1 MCFPGVFP
9 GESAFS
15 ATATQED
22 RCSLFFAVTPAGA
35 VECEC
40 VHVCVCGT
48 EEKGHTH
55 THGQKQKLTLL
66 PSHFPS
72 AEAASAMSIFT
83 GEQLREHG
91 SNVNARI
98 SIWSEL

>member
-40 VHVCVCGT
+40 VHVCVGLRK
-48 EEKGHTH
+48 EDTH